1 MATLTIGGNVM
12 TVRTNPKVRV
22 TSWDDI
28 GVVRKMAQIWRFV
41 AGFSEDSPSIFKV
54 IFPPH
59 STVASHYHESD
70 YADIFLEGSQKIN
83 GRWFHTGD
91 IRVVK
96 GGTVYG
102 PLVTGA
108 EGATVLVVF
117 ANGNKDATLPVRPGG
132 VVESWDGSA
141 LRPASAEPSAP

>member
-1 MATLTIGGNVM
+1 MSE
-12 TVRTNPKVRV
+12 RTNPRVRV

-28 GVVRKMAQIWRFV
+28 GVGGKMAQTWRFI
-41 AGFSEDSPSIFKV
+41 AGFSEDSPSVYKV
-54 IFPPH
+54 IFPPN
-59 STVASHYHESD
+59 STVGSHSHESD
-70 YADIFLEGSQKIN
+70 SADIFVEGSQKIN
-83 GRWFHTGD
+83 GRWYYAGD

-102 PLVTGA
+102 PLVTGP

-132 VVESWDGSA
+132 VVESWNGSV
-141 LRPASAEPSAP
+141 LRPSSVDSFAP